1 MQPNPDYASIG
12 ARRLEMKILIVDDH
26 AVVREG
32 IRRLLAT
39 ISGTEVHEAATPEEA
54 LAFARSATPDIIVL
68 DINLNG
74 SSGIDLLQRLK
85 AENAAQRVVMF
96 TMHSEPSYAMRALK
110 AGASGY
116 VSKSADA
123 GELIT
128 AVKTVAS
135 GDRYLDRSMASDLVF
150 GSALAE
156 DPLHRLSRRE
166 GEILRLLGEGKSLSE
181 IADTFGIA
189 YKTVANSCSRLKEKL
204 GVDRTADLIRLSVE
218 SRLRVNAPGA
228 RA

>member
-1 MQPNPDYASIG
+1 
-12 ARRLEMKILIVDDH
+12 MKILIVDDH

-39 ISGTEVHEAATPEEA
+39 IAGSEVHEAATPEEA
-54 LAFARSATPDIIVL
+54 LALARAIAPDIVVL
-68 DINLNG
+68 DINLDG
-74 SSGIDLLQRLK
+74 SSGLDLLQRLK

-110 AGASGY
+110 AGAAGY

-123 GELIT
+123 GELVT
-128 AVKTVAS
+128 AVKKIVS
-135 GDRYLDRSMASDLVF
+135 GDRYLDRSVASELAF
-150 GSALAE
+150 GSTYVE
-156 DPLHRLSRRE
+156 DPLHRLSARE

-204 GVDRTADLIRLSVE
+204 GVERTADLIRLSVE
-218 SRLRVNAPGA
+218 NRLRFNAPPGA
-228 RA
+228 RV